1 MGIRQTFAGLATGLG
16 LLLAASGAAA
26 QWELDND
33 SSSLNFISI
42 KNDAVAETH
51 RFKSLVGFVG
61 EDGAV
66 QLGIDL
72 ASVDTGIEIRDGRM
86 REMLFDTAQF
96 TTANVTGNVDPAIL
110 SQIEAG
116 TVLSTDLDVNL
127 SLHGVDAKVSVP
139 VVVMGESSG
148 QLRVIT
154 ARPVLLSAN
163 NFELQ
168 KGVAA
173 LQEVAGLKSI
183 STAVPVTFHL
193 VFKPASAS

>member
-16 LLLAASGAAA
+16 LLLAASTAAA

-51 RFKSLVGFVG
+51 RFGSLVGFVG
-61 EDGAV
+61 ADGAV

-72 ASVDTGIEIRDGRM
+72 ASVDTGIEIRDQRM
-86 REMLFDTAQF
+86 REMLFDTAKF
-96 TTANVTGNVDPAIL
+96 TTANVTGQVDPAIL
-110 SQIEAG
+110 SQVEPG
-116 TVLSTDLDVNL
+116 TVLSTDLEVNL
-127 SLHGVDAKVSVP
+127 SLHGVESKVSVP
-139 VVVMGESSG
+139 VVVIGESTG
-148 QLRVIT
+148 LLRVIT

-163 NFELQ
+163 NFDLL

-173 LQEVAGLKSI
+173 LQEVAGLNSI

-193 VFKPASAS
+193 VFKPASSS